1 MIRYSVIKEKFPREF
16 VLLQGRGCKWG
27 KCTFCD
33 YHSDTSENPFEVNR
47 PALELVSGLYG
58 VLDVINSGSCME
70 LDGQTL
76 ELLQSIVAE
85 KNIHTI
91 WFEAHWIYRHKLAAF
106 AALFPGVQVK
116 FRCGV
121 ETFDP
126 VLRKRWN
133 KGIPETVAAADIAGY
148 FKGVCLLCGTDVED
162 FNHIAADIETACK
175 NFEYLSV
182 NLFCNNTTGVKRSE
196 EIAKRFVDEIY
207 PLYKE
212 NPKIEILI
220 ENNDLGVGNE

>member
-47 PALELVSGLYG
+47 PVLEQVSGLYG

-76 ELLQSIVAE
+76 ELLQRIVAE
-85 KNIHTI
+85 KNIHTL

-162 FNHIAADIETACK
+162 FNHIVTDIETACE

-182 NLFCNNTTGVKRSE
+182 NLFCNNTTGVKRNE
-196 EIAKRFVDEIY
+196 EIARRFVDEIY

-220 ENNDLGVGNE
+220 ENNDLGVGSK

>member
-1 MIRYSVIKEKFPREF
+1 MIKYSVIKEKFPREF

-33 YHSDTSENPFEVNR
+33 YHSDTSETPFEVNR
-47 PALELVSGLYG
+47 PVLEQVSGLYG

-85 KNIHTI
+85 KNIHTL

-106 AALFPGVQVK
+106 ATLFPGVQVK

-162 FNHIAADIETACK
+162 FNHIVTDIETACE

-182 NLFCNNTTGVKRSE
+182 NLFCNNTTGVKRNE
-196 EIAKRFVDEIY
+196 EIARRFVDEIY

-220 ENNDLGVGNE
+220 ENNDLGVGSK

>member
-33 YHSDTSENPFEVNR
+33 YHSDTSEKPFEVNR
-47 PALELVSGLYG
+47 PVLELVSGLYG

-85 KNIHTI
+85 KNIHTL
-91 WFEAHWIYRHKLAAF
+91 WVEAHWIYRHKLAAF

-162 FNHIAADIETACK
+162 FNHIVTDIETACE

-182 NLFCNNTTGVKRSE
+182 NLFCNNTTGVKRNE
-196 EIAKRFVDEIY
+196 EIARMFVDEIY

-220 ENNDLGVGNE
+220 ENNDLGVGSK

>member
-1 MIRYSVIKEKFPREF
+1 M
-16 VLLQGRGCKWG
+16 LLQGRGCKWR

-33 YHSDTSENPFEVNR
+33 YHSDTSEKPFEVNR
-47 PALELVSGLYG
+47 PVLEQVSGLYG

-85 KNIHTI
+85 KNIHTL

-106 AALFPGVQVK
+106 ATLFPGVQVK

-121 ETFDP
+121 ETFNP

-133 KGIPETVAAADIAGY
+133 KGIPESVGAADIAGY

-162 FNHIAADIETACK
+162 FNHIVTDIETACE

-182 NLFCNNTTGVKRSE
+182 NLFCNNTTGVKRNE

-220 ENNDLGVGNE
+220 ENNDLGVGSK

>member
-1 MIRYSVIKEKFPREF
+1 M
-16 VLLQGRGCKWG
+16 LLQGRGCKWG

-33 YHSDTSENPFEVNR
+33 YHSDTSEKPFEVNR
-47 PALELVSGLYG
+47 TVLEQVSGLYG

-85 KNIHTI
+85 KNIHTL

-162 FNHIAADIETACK
+162 FNHIVTDIETACE

-182 NLFCNNTTGVKRSE
+182 NLFCNNTTGVKRNE

-220 ENNDLGVGNE
+220 ENNDLGVGSK

>member
-47 PALELVSGLYG
+47 PVLELVSGLYG

-85 KNIHTI
+85 KNIHTL

-148 FKGVCLLCGTDVED
+148 FKGVCLLCGTDMED
-162 FNHIAADIETACK
+162 FNHIVTDIETACE

-182 NLFCNNTTGVKRSE
+182 NLFCNNTTGVKRNE
-196 EIAKRFVDEIY
+196 EIARRFVDEIY

>member
-47 PALELVSGLYG
+47 PVLELVSGLYG

-85 KNIHTI
+85 KNIHTL
-91 WFEAHWIYRHKLAAF
+91 WVEAHWIYRHKLAAF

-162 FNHIAADIETACK
+162 FNHIVTDIETACE

-182 NLFCNNTTGVKRSE
+182 NLFCNNTTGVKRNE
-196 EIAKRFVDEIY
+196 EIARMFVDEIY

-220 ENNDLGVGNE
+220 ENNDLGVGSK

>member
-33 YHSDTSENPFEVNR
+33 YHSDTSEKPFEVNR
-47 PALELVSGLYG
+47 TVLEQVSGLYG

-85 KNIHTI
+85 KNIHTL

-162 FNHIAADIETACK
+162 FNHIVTDIETACE

-182 NLFCNNTTGVKRSE
+182 NLFCNNTTGVKRNE

-220 ENNDLGVGNE
+220 ENNDLGVGSK

>member
-33 YHSDTSENPFEVNR
+33 YHSDTSEKPFEVNR
-47 PALELVSGLYG
+47 PVLEQVSGLYG

-85 KNIHTI
+85 KNIHTL

-133 KGIPETVAAADIAGY
+133 KGIPENVAAADIAGY

-196 EIAKRFVDEIY
+196 EIARRFVDEIY

-220 ENNDLGVGNE
+220 ENNDLGVGSK

>member
-16 VLLQGRGCKWG
+16 VLLQGKGCKWG

-33 YHSDTSENPFEVNR
+33 YHSDTSEKPFEVNR
-47 PALELVSGLYG
+47 PVLEQVSGLYG

-85 KNIHTI
+85 KNIHTL

-106 AALFPGVQVK
+106 ATLFPGVQVK

-162 FNHIAADIETACK
+162 FNHIVTDIETACE

-182 NLFCNNTTGVKRSE
+182 NLFCNNTTGVKRNE
-196 EIAKRFVDEIY
+196 KIARRFVDEIY

>member
-33 YHSDTSENPFEVNR
+33 YHSDTSEKPFEVNR
-47 PALELVSGLYG
+47 PVLEQVSGLYG

-85 KNIHTI
+85 KNIHTL
-91 WFEAHWIYRHKLAAF
+91 WVEAHWIYRHKLAAF

-162 FNHIAADIETACK
+162 FNHIAADIETACE

-182 NLFCNNTTGVKRSE
+182 NLFCNNTTGVKRNE
-196 EIAKRFVDEIY
+196 EIARRFVDEIY

-220 ENNDLGVGNE
+220 ENNDLGVGSK

>member
-1 MIRYSVIKEKFPREF
+1 M
-16 VLLQGRGCKWG
+16 LLQGRGCKWG

-47 PALELVSGLYG
+47 PVLEQVSGLYG

-85 KNIHTI
+85 KNIHTL

-106 AALFPGVQVK
+106 ATLFPGVQVK

-126 VLRKRWN
+126 ELRKRWN

-162 FNHIAADIETACK
+162 FNHIVTDIETACE

-182 NLFCNNTTGVKRSE
+182 NLFCNNTTGVKRNE

-220 ENNDLGVGNE
+220 ENNDLGVGSK

>member
-47 PALELVSGLYG
+47 PVLELVSGLYG

-85 KNIHTI
+85 KNIHTL

-148 FKGVCLLCGTDVED
+148 FKGVCLLCGTDMED
-162 FNHIAADIETACK
+162 FNHIVTDIETACE

-220 ENNDLGVGNE
+220 ENNDLGVGSK

>member
-1 MIRYSVIKEKFPREF
+1 M
-16 VLLQGRGCKWG
+16 LLQGRGCKWG

-47 PALELVSGLYG
+47 PVLEQVSGLYG

-76 ELLQSIVAE
+76 ELLQRIVAE
-85 KNIHTI
+85 KNIHTL

-126 VLRKRWN
+126 ELRKRWN

-162 FNHIAADIETACK
+162 FNHIVTDIETACE

-182 NLFCNNTTGVKRSE
+182 NLFCNNTTGVKRNE

-220 ENNDLGVGNE
+220 ENNDLGVGSK

>member
-47 PALELVSGLYG
+47 PVLELVSGLYG

-85 KNIHTI
+85 KNIHTL
-91 WFEAHWIYRHKLAAF
+91 WVEAHWIYRHKLAAF

-162 FNHIAADIETACK
+162 FNHIVTDIETACE

-182 NLFCNNTTGVKRSE
+182 NLFCNNTTGVKRNE
-196 EIAKRFVDEIY
+196 EIARRFVDEIY

-220 ENNDLGVGNE
+220 ENNDLGVGSK

>member
-33 YHSDTSENPFEVNR
+33 YHSDTSEKPFEVNR
-47 PALELVSGLYG
+47 PVLEQVSGLYG

-85 KNIHTI
+85 KNIHTL

-126 VLRKRWN
+126 ELRKRWN

-162 FNHIAADIETACK
+162 FNHIVTDIETACE

-182 NLFCNNTTGVKRSE
+182 NLFCNNTTGVKRNE
-196 EIAKRFVDEIY
+196 EIARRFVDEIY

-220 ENNDLGVGNE
+220 ENNDLGVGSK

>member
-47 PALELVSGLYG
+47 PVLEQVSGLYG

-85 KNIHTI
+85 KNIHTL

-162 FNHIAADIETACK
+162 FNHIAADIETACE

-182 NLFCNNTTGVKRSE
+182 NLFCNNTTGVKRNE
-196 EIAKRFVDEIY
+196 EIARRFVDEIY

-220 ENNDLGVGNE
+220 ENNDLGVGSK

>member
-47 PALELVSGLYG
+47 PVLEQVSGLYG

-76 ELLQSIVAE
+76 ELLQRIVAE
-85 KNIHTI
+85 KNIHTL

-162 FNHIAADIETACK
+162 FNHIVTDIETACE

-182 NLFCNNTTGVKRSE
+182 NLFCNNTTGVKRNE
-196 EIAKRFVDEIY
+196 EIARRFVDEIY

-220 ENNDLGVGNE
+220 ENNDLGVGRK

>member
-16 VLLQGRGCKWG
+16 VLLQGKGCKWG

-47 PALELVSGLYG
+47 PVLEQVSGLYG

-85 KNIHTI
+85 KNIHTL

-126 VLRKRWN
+126 ELRKRWN
-133 KGIPETVAAADIAGY
+133 KGIPESVGAADIAGY
-148 FKGVCLLCGTDVED
+148 FTGVCLLCGTDVED
-162 FNHIAADIETACK
+162 FNHIVTDIETACE

-196 EIAKRFVDEIY
+196 ETAKRFVDEIY

-220 ENNDLGVGNE
+220 ENNDLGVGSK

>member
-16 VLLQGRGCKWG
+16 VLLQGKGCKWG

-33 YHSDTSENPFEVNR
+33 YHSDTSEKPFEVNR
-47 PALELVSGLYG
+47 PVLEQVSGLYG

-85 KNIHTI
+85 KNIHTL

-106 AALFPGVQVK
+106 ATLFPGVQVK

-148 FKGVCLLCGTDVED
+148 FKGICLLCGTDVED
-162 FNHIAADIETACK
+162 FNHIVTDIETACE

-182 NLFCNNTTGVKRSE
+182 NLFCNNTTGVKRNE
-196 EIAKRFVDEIY
+196 EIARRFVDEIY

-220 ENNDLGVGNE
+220 ENNDLGVGSK

>member
-1 MIRYSVIKEKFPREF
+1 
-16 VLLQGRGCKWG
+16 
-27 KCTFCD
+27 
-33 YHSDTSENPFEVNR
+33 
-47 PALELVSGLYG
+47 
-58 VLDVINSGSCME
+58 ME

-85 KNIHTI
+85 KNIHTL

-133 KGIPETVAAADIAGY
+133 KGIPENVAAADIAGY

-196 EIAKRFVDEIY
+196 EIARRFVDEIY

-220 ENNDLGVGNE
+220 ENNDLGVGSK

>member
-33 YHSDTSENPFEVNR
+33 YHSDTSEKPFEVNR
-47 PALELVSGLYG
+47 PVLEQVSGLYG

-85 KNIHTI
+85 KNIHTL

-121 ETFDP
+121 ETLDP

-162 FNHIAADIETACK
+162 FNHIVTDIETACE

-182 NLFCNNTTGVKRSE
+182 NLFCNNTTGVKRNE
-196 EIAKRFVDEIY
+196 EIARRFVDEIY

>member
-33 YHSDTSENPFEVNR
+33 YHSDTSEKPFEVNR
-47 PALELVSGLYG
+47 PVLEQVSGLYG

-85 KNIHTI
+85 KNIHTL

-162 FNHIAADIETACK
+162 FNHIVTDIETACE

-182 NLFCNNTTGVKRSE
+182 NLFCNNTTGVKRNE
-196 EIAKRFVDEIY
+196 EIARRFVDEIY

-220 ENNDLGVGNE
+220 ENNDLGVGSK

>member
-47 PALELVSGLYG
+47 PVLEQVSGLYG

-85 KNIHTI
+85 KNIHTL

-106 AALFPGVQVK
+106 AALFPGAQVK

-162 FNHIAADIETACK
+162 FNHIVTDIETACE

-182 NLFCNNTTGVKRSE
+182 NLFCNNTTGVKRNE

-220 ENNDLGVGNE
+220 ENNDLGVGSK

>member
-1 MIRYSVIKEKFPREF
+1 
-16 VLLQGRGCKWG
+16 
-27 KCTFCD
+27 
-33 YHSDTSENPFEVNR
+33 
-47 PALELVSGLYG
+47 
-58 VLDVINSGSCME
+58 ME

-85 KNIHTI
+85 KNIHTL
-91 WFEAHWIYRHKLAAF
+91 WVEAHWIYRHKLAAF

-126 VLRKRWN
+126 ELRKRWN
-133 KGIPETVAAADIAGY
+133 KGIPESVGAADIAGY
-148 FKGVCLLCGTDVED
+148 FKGVCLLCGTDMED
-162 FNHIAADIETACK
+162 FSHIVTDIETACE

-182 NLFCNNTTGVKRSE
+182 NLFCNNTTGVKRNE
-196 EIAKRFVDEIY
+196 EIARRFVDEIY

-220 ENNDLGVGNE
+220 ENNDLGVGSK

>member
-33 YHSDTSENPFEVNR
+33 YHSDTSEKPFEVNR
-47 PALELVSGLYG
+47 PVLEQVSGLYG

-85 KNIHTI
+85 KNIHTL

-133 KGIPETVAAADIAGY
+133 KGIPEAVAAADIAGY

-162 FNHIAADIETACK
+162 FNHIVTDIETACE

-182 NLFCNNTTGVKRSE
+182 NLFCNNTTGVKRNE
-196 EIAKRFVDEIY
+196 EIARRFVDEIY

-220 ENNDLGVGNE
+220 ENNDLGVGSK

>member
-33 YHSDTSENPFEVNR
+33 YHSDTSEKPFEVNR
-47 PALELVSGLYG
+47 PVLEQVSGLYG

-85 KNIHTI
+85 KNIHTL

-126 VLRKRWN
+126 ELRKRWN

-162 FNHIAADIETACK
+162 FNHIVTDIETACE

-182 NLFCNNTTGVKRSE
+182 NLFCNNTTGVKRNE

-220 ENNDLGVGNE
+220 ENNDLGVGSK

>member
-33 YHSDTSENPFEVNR
+33 YHSDTSEKPFEVNQ
-47 PALELVSGLYG
+47 PVLEQVSGLYG

-76 ELLQSIVAE
+76 ELLQRIVAE
-85 KNIHTI
+85 KNIHTL

-106 AALFPGVQVK
+106 ATLFPGVQVK

-121 ETFDP
+121 ETFDL

-148 FKGVCLLCGTDVED
+148 FKGVCLLCGTDMED
-162 FNHIAADIETACK
+162 FNHIAADIETACE

-220 ENNDLGVGNE
+220 ENNDLGVGSK

>member
-47 PALELVSGLYG
+47 PVLEQVSGLYG

-76 ELLQSIVAE
+76 ELLQRIVAE
-85 KNIHTI
+85 KNIHTL

-126 VLRKRWN
+126 ELRKRWN

-162 FNHIAADIETACK
+162 FNHIVTDIETACE

-182 NLFCNNTTGVKRSE
+182 NLFCNNTTGVKRNE

-220 ENNDLGVGNE
+220 ENNDLGVGSK

>member
-47 PALELVSGLYG
+47 PVLEQVSGLYG

-76 ELLQSIVAE
+76 ELLQRIVAE
-85 KNIHTI
+85 KNIHTL

-106 AALFPGVQVK
+106 ATLFPGVQVK

-162 FNHIAADIETACK
+162 FNHIVTDIETACE

-182 NLFCNNTTGVKRSE
+182 NLFCNNTTGVKRNE
-196 EIAKRFVDEIY
+196 EIARRFVDEIY

-220 ENNDLGVGNE
+220 ENNDLGVGSK

>member
-47 PALELVSGLYG
+47 PVLELVSGLYG

-85 KNIHTI
+85 KNIHTL
-91 WFEAHWIYRHKLAAF
+91 WVEAHWIYRHKLAAF

-162 FNHIAADIETACK
+162 FNHIVTDIETACE

-196 EIAKRFVDEIY
+196 EIARRFVDEIY

-220 ENNDLGVGNE
+220 ENNDLGVGSK

>member
-33 YHSDTSENPFEVNR
+33 YHSDTSEKPFEVNR
-47 PALELVSGLYG
+47 PVLELVSGLYG

-85 KNIHTI
+85 KNIHTL

-162 FNHIAADIETACK
+162 FNHIVTDIETACE

-196 EIAKRFVDEIY
+196 EIARRFVDEIY

-220 ENNDLGVGNE
+220 ENNDLGVGSK

>member
-47 PALELVSGLYG
+47 PVLEQVSGLYG

-76 ELLQSIVAE
+76 ELLQRIVAE
-85 KNIHTI
+85 KNIHTL

-106 AALFPGVQVK
+106 ATLFPGVQVK

-162 FNHIAADIETACK
+162 FNHIVTDIETACE

-182 NLFCNNTTGVKRSE
+182 NLFCNNTTGVKRNE

-220 ENNDLGVGNE
+220 ENNDLGVGSK

>member
-1 MIRYSVIKEKFPREF
+1 M
-16 VLLQGRGCKWG
+16 LLQGRGCKWG

-33 YHSDTSENPFEVNR
+33 YHSDTSEKPFEVNR
-47 PALELVSGLYG
+47 PVLEQVSGLYG

-85 KNIHTI
+85 KNIHTL

-106 AALFPGVQVK
+106 ATLFPGVQVK

-162 FNHIAADIETACK
+162 FNHIVTDIETACE

-182 NLFCNNTTGVKRSE
+182 NLFCNNTTGVKRNE
-196 EIAKRFVDEIY
+196 EIARRFVDEIY

-220 ENNDLGVGNE
+220 ENNDLGVGSK

>member
-1 MIRYSVIKEKFPREF
+1 M
-16 VLLQGRGCKWG
+16 LLQGRGCKWG

-33 YHSDTSENPFEVNR
+33 YHSDTSEKPFEVNR
-47 PALELVSGLYG
+47 PVLEQVSGLYG

-85 KNIHTI
+85 KNIHTL

-121 ETFDP
+121 ETLDP

-162 FNHIAADIETACK
+162 FNHIVTDIETACE

>member
-33 YHSDTSENPFEVNR
+33 YHSDTSEKPFEVNR
-47 PALELVSGLYG
+47 PVLEQVSGLYG

-85 KNIHTI
+85 KNIHTL

-106 AALFPGVQVK
+106 ATLFPGVQVK

-162 FNHIAADIETACK
+162 FNHIVTDIETACE

-182 NLFCNNTTGVKRSE
+182 NLFCNNTTGVKRNE
-196 EIAKRFVDEIY
+196 EIARRFVDEIY

-220 ENNDLGVGNE
+220 ENNDLGVGSK

>member
-47 PALELVSGLYG
+47 PVLEQVSGLYG

-85 KNIHTI
+85 KNIHTL

-106 AALFPGVQVK
+106 ATLFPGVQVK

-162 FNHIAADIETACK
+162 FNHIVTDIETACE

-182 NLFCNNTTGVKRSE
+182 NLFCNNTTGVKRNE
-196 EIAKRFVDEIY
+196 EIARRFVDEIY

-220 ENNDLGVGNE
+220 ENNDLGVGSK

>member
-47 PALELVSGLYG
+47 PVLELVSGLYS

-85 KNIHTI
+85 KNIHTL

-162 FNHIAADIETACK
+162 FNHIVTDIETACE

-196 EIAKRFVDEIY
+196 EIARRFVDEIY

-220 ENNDLGVGNE
+220 ENNDLGVGSK

>member
-33 YHSDTSENPFEVNR
+33 YHSDTSENLFEVNR
-47 PALELVSGLYG
+47 PVLELVSGLYG

-85 KNIHTI
+85 KNIHTL
-91 WFEAHWIYRHKLAAF
+91 WFEAHWIYRHKLSAF
-106 AALFPGVQVK
+106 AALFPGVHVK

-162 FNHIAADIETACK
+162 FSHIVTDIETACE

-182 NLFCNNTTGVKRSE
+182 NLFCNNTTGVKRNE
-196 EIAKRFVDEIY
+196 EIARRFVDEIY

-220 ENNDLGVGNE
+220 ENNDLGVGSK